1 MYIVIFKAVTAVLDE
16 EYAKTIDSMRRLAF
30 EQYGCL
36 DFVAVTEGQQE
47 IALSYWKDQAS
58 ILAWKSDA
66 QHQIAQQ
73 LGRANWYQS
82 YTVEIAEIKR
92 HYAFHSESHASSL
105 HQQ

>member
-1 MYIVIFKAVTAVLDE
+1 LYIVIFKAITAVLDE
-16 EYAKTIDSMRRLAF
+16 EYASTIDTMRRLAF

-36 DFVAVTEGQQE
+36 DFVAVAEGRQE

-73 LGRANWYQS
+73 LGRERWYES
-82 YTVEIAEIKR
+82 YTVEIAEVQR
-92 HYAFHSESHASSL
+92 RYAFPQEDNSNH
-105 HQQ
+105 